1 MSALHPS
8 HTPSPV
14 PAPGRSLA
22 VLAFA
27 LGSFFAA
34 SSAPTPLYRLYQ
46 QDWGFSSGMLTLVF
60 AVYALSL
67 LLALLTTGALSDHL
81 GRKPVMLAAL
91 ALEIVSLAVFARAG
105 DVHGL
110 VLARVLQ
117 GFATGMASAAMG
129 AALLDLHR
137 ERGTL
142 VSTMAPMIGMAAGIV
157 VAAEFSQLWRQQ
169 LGMVFWLMALLF
181 VAVAAAVAVLPET
194 GSRRHGALAALRPR
208 VRIPRHARADFVRVL
223 PMSLTVW
230 ALGGFYLSLG
240 PSMIRSATGSEVAA
254 SFAVCINTLS
264 AAAAIWTLRSRAPR
278 AMLQWGGSGLLAGVA
293 LLLIGAHLQSLALVL
308 GASVVAGAGF
318 GVGFQGALR
327 TVIPRAEP
335 HERGALISAVY
346 IASYLAFSMPAI
358 AAGAAASRFGLL
370 PVTYA
375 YGLMLMAFAAL
386 ALAGTRAGAASAPAR
401 TSEAPQPA
409 PRPCSR

>member
-1 MSALHPS
+1 MSVLQPS
-8 HTPSPV
+8 TPTPT
-14 PAPGRSLA
+14 PTPIARPGRSLA
-22 VLAFA
+22 VLAFG

-46 QDWGFSSGMLTLVF
+46 QDWGFSPGMLTLVF

-67 LLALLTTGALSDHL
+67 LLALLTTGALSDYL
-81 GRKPVMLAAL
+81 GRKPVILAAL

-105 DVHGL
+105 NVHDL
-110 VLARVLQ
+110 LLARVLQ

-142 VSTMAPMIGMAAGIV
+142 VSTMAPMIGMAAGVV
-157 VAAEFSQLWRQQ
+157 VAGEFAQLWRQQ
-169 LGMVFWLMALLF
+169 LGLVFWLMAALF
-181 VAVAAAVAVLPET
+181 LAVAAAMALLPET
-194 GSRRHGALAALRPR
+194 GMRRRGALAALRPR
-208 VRIPRHARADFVRVL
+208 VRIPGQARAAFMRVL
-223 PMSLTVW
+223 PMSITVW

-240 PSMIRSATGSEVAA
+240 PSMIRSATGSEIAA

-264 AAAAIWTLRSRAPR
+264 AAIAIWTLRSRAAR
-278 AMLQWGGSGLLAGVA
+278 AMLQFGGSGLLAGVA
-293 LLLIGAHLQSLALVL
+293 LLLAGAYLHSLALVL

-327 TVIPRAEP
+327 SVIPLAEP
-335 HERGALISAVY
+335 QERGALISAIY
-346 IASYLAFSMPAI
+346 IASYLAFSVPAI
-358 AAGAAASRFGLL
+358 AAGMAVSHFGLL

-386 ALAGTRAGAASAPAR
+386 ALAGTRERRAGACQGTRA
-401 TSEAPQPA
+401 
-409 PRPCSR
+409 C

>member
-1 MSALHPS
+1 MSVLQ
-8 HTPSPV
+8 PSP
-14 PAPGRSLA
+14 PTSAPTSTARPGRSLA
-22 VLAFA
+22 VLAFG

-46 QDWGFSSGMLTLVF
+46 HDWGFSSGMLTLVF

-81 GRKPVMLAAL
+81 GRKPVILAAL
-91 ALEIVSLAVFARAG
+91 VLEIVSLAAFARAG
-105 DVHGL
+105 DVQAL

-142 VSTMAPMIGMAAGIV
+142 VSTMAPMVGMAAGIV
-157 VAAEFSQLWRQQ
+157 LAGEFAQLWRQQ
-169 LGMVFWLMALLF
+169 LGLVFWLMALLF
-181 VAVAAAVAVLPET
+181 VAVAAAMAVLPET
-194 GSRRHGALAALRPR
+194 GARRPGALAAMRPR
-208 VRIPRHARADFVRVL
+208 VRIPQQASADFMRVL
-223 PMSLTVW
+223 PMSITVW

-240 PSMIRSATGSEVAA
+240 PSMIRSVTGSEVAA

-278 AMLQWGGSGLLAGVA
+278 AMLQFGGSGLLAGVA
-293 LLLIGAHLQSLALVL
+293 LLLVGAHLQSLHLVL

-327 TVIPRAEP
+327 SVIPLAEP
-335 HERGALISAVY
+335 HERGALISAIY
-346 IASYLAFSMPAI
+346 IASYLAFSVPAI
-358 AAGAAASRFGLL
+358 AAGIAAARFGLL

-375 YGLMLMAFAAL
+375 YGLMLMLFAGL
-386 ALAGTRAGAASAPAR
+386 ALAGTR
-401 TSEAPQPA
+401 Q
-409 PRPCSR
+409 PRPAVVS

>member
-1 MSALHPS
+1 M
-8 HTPSPV
+8 PV
-14 PAPGRSLA
+14 PPASHPAAHPGRSLA

-46 QDWGFSSGMLTLVF
+46 HDWGFSSGMLSLVF

-81 GRKPVMLAAL
+81 GRKPVVLSAL
-91 ALEIVSLAVFARAG
+91 VLEIVSLLVFARAG
-105 DVHGL
+105 DVQGL
-110 VLARVLQ
+110 LLARVLQ

-142 VSTMAPMIGMAAGIV
+142 VSTMAPMIGMAAGIML
-157 VAAEFSQLWRQQ
+157 AGELARLWPGQ
-169 LGMVFWLMALLF
+169 LGLVFWLMALLF
-181 VAVAAAVAVLPET
+181 VAVTAALAVMPET
-194 GSRRHGALAALRPR
+194 GQRRPGALAAMRPR
-208 VRIPRHARADFVRVL
+208 VRVPQQAREAFVRVL
-223 PMSLTVW
+223 PMSITVW

-240 PSMIRSATGSEVAA
+240 PSMIRSVTGSDLAA

-264 AAAAIWTLRSRAPR
+264 AAAAIWTLRSREPR
-278 AMLQWGGSGLLAGVA
+278 PMLRFGGSGLLAGVA
-293 LLLIGAHLQSLALVL
+293 LMLAGAHFQSLALVL

-327 TVIPRAEP
+327 SVIPLAEP
-335 HERGALISAVY
+335 HERGALISAIY
-346 IASYLAFSMPAI
+346 IASYLAFSVPAI
-358 AAGAAASRFGLL
+358 VAGMAASRFGLL
-370 PVTYA
+370 PVTYV
-375 YGLMLMAFAAL
+375 YGLLLMLFAVL
-386 ALAGTRAGAASAPAR
+386 ALIGTRRGTPARVADHRPLAAS
-401 TSEAPQPA
+401 
-409 PRPCSR
+409 PREPG

>member
-1 MSALHPS
+1 MSVLQPS
-8 HTPSPV
+8 NSTP
-14 PAPGRSLA
+14 AARPGLSLA
-22 VLAFA
+22 VLAFG

-81 GRKPVMLAAL
+81 GRKPV
-91 ALEIVSLAVFARAG
+91 I
-105 DVHGL
+105 
-110 VLARVLQ
+110 LARVLQ

-142 VSTMAPMIGMAAGIV
+142 VSTMAPMVGMAAGIV
-157 VAAEFSQLWRQQ
+157 VAGEFAQLWRQQ
-169 LGMVFWLMALLF
+169 LGLVFWLMALIF
-181 VAVAAAVAVLPET
+181 VAVAAAMAVLSET
-194 GSRRHGALAALRPR
+194 GARRPGALAAMRPR
-208 VRIPRHARADFVRVL
+208 VRIPGQARADFMRVL
-223 PMSLTVW
+223 PMSITVW

-240 PSMIRSATGSEVAA
+240 PSMIRSVTGSEIAA

-278 AMLQWGGSGLLAGVA
+278 AMLQFGGSGLLAGVA
-293 LLLIGAHLQSLALVL
+293 LLLVGAHLQSLPLVL

-327 TVIPRAEP
+327 SVIPLAEP
-335 HERGALISAVY
+335 HERGALISAIY

-358 AAGAAASRFGLL
+358 AAGMAAARFGLL

-375 YGLMLMAFAAL
+375 YGLMLMLFAGL
-386 ALAGTRAGAASAPAR
+386 ALAGTR
-401 TSEAPQPA
+401 Q
-409 PRPCSR
+409 PRPVVVS